1 MLRLSSADHRASP
14 PIIDIPSEY
23 NAAHDLIER
32 NLRAG
37 RGTKIAYFDDHG
49 SYTYGDLA
57 ERVNRCANAL
67 LALGLQPEQRVLLCL
82 QDTFDFPTAFLGS
95 IKAGIVPVAVNTLLK
110 TADYE
115 FMLRDSRACA
125 LIVSAPLL
133 PTFTP
138 LLDKMPRLKHVIV
151 SHGESGGL
159 EAMKACATSPSH
171 SFAKLLADAQD
182 TFEPAPTSRD
192 DACFWL
198 YSSGSTGAPKG
209 TIHAHASLIQT
220 AELYARPILGIRE
233 DDVVFSAPKLFFAYG
248 LGNALTFPLAVGAT
262 AVLMAERPT
271 PDAVFARLRR
281 HRPTIFCGVPTLYT
295 SMLSAAL
302 PQRNEMG
309 LRVCISAG
317 ETLPREIG
325 ERWTHHFGVDILDGI
340 GSTEMLH
347 IFLSNRPGDVRYGTT
362 GLPVPG
368 YELRLVDDDSRP
380 VPRGQIGELQIAGAT
395 CALAYWNNREKT
407 RQTFQGAW
415 TRSGDKFYIDES
427 GHYVYAGRSDDM
439 LKVSGMYVSPAEV
452 ESALI
457 THQSVLEAA
466 VIGEQDKDGLTK
478 PLACVVLQ
486 QTAAPDPAMAEQLKQ
501 HVKSL
506 LAPHKCPRWI
516 EFLPEL
522 PKTATGKIQR
532 FKLRALHGQQRGAK
546 DSALSP

>member
-1 MLRLSSADHRASP
+1 MSTMPGLSSADHRVSP
-14 PIIDIPSEY
+14 PIIDIPPEY
-23 NAAHDLIER
+23 NAAHDLLER

-37 RGTKIAYFDDHG
+37 RGAKLAYLDDHG
-49 SYTYGDLA
+49 SYTYGELA
-57 ERVNRCANAL
+57 KRVNRCANAL
-67 LALGLQPEQRVLLCL
+67 AGLGLQPEQRVLLCL
-82 QDTFDFPTAFLGS
+82 QDTIDFPTAFLGS

-110 TADYE
+110 PADYE
-115 FMLRDSRACA
+115 YMLRDSRASA
-125 LIVSAPLL
+125 LIVSAALL
-133 PTFTP
+133 PVFAP
-138 LLDKMPRLKHVIV
+138 LVDRMPRLKHVIV
-151 SHGESGGL
+151 SHGDSDEFD
-159 EAMKACATSPSH
+159 
-171 SFAKLLADAQD
+171 SFAKLLADAHD
-182 TFEPAPTSRD
+182 TFEPAATSCD

-233 DDVVFSAPKLFFAYG
+233 DDRVFSAPKLFFAYG

-271 PDAVFARLRR
+271 PEAVFARLRR
-281 HRPTIFCGVPTLYT
+281 HRPTIFCGVPTLYA
-295 SMLSAAL
+295 SMLAAAL
-302 PQRNEMG
+302 PARNEMG
-309 LRVCISAG
+309 LRVCVSAG
-317 ETLPREIG
+317 EALPREIG
-325 ERWTHHFGVDILDGI
+325 ERWTRHFGVDILDGI

-347 IFLSNRPGDVRYGTT
+347 IYLSNRPGAVRYGTT

-368 YELRLVDDDSRP
+368 YDLRLVGDDGRP
-380 VPRGQIGELQIAGAT
+380 LPRGQIGELQIAGAT
-395 CALAYWNNREKT
+395 CALGYWNNREKT
-407 RQTFQGAW
+407 RQTFQGTW
-415 TRSGDKFYIDES
+415 TRTGDKFYIDES
-427 GHYVYAGRSDDM
+427 GHYVHAGRSDDM
-439 LKVSGMYVSPAEV
+439 LKVNGMYVSPTEV

-466 VIGEQDKDGLTK
+466 VIGEQDSDGLTK

-486 QTAAPDPAMAEQLKQ
+486 QTVAPDPAVAEQLRQ

-532 FKLRALHGQQRGAK
+532 FKLRELHAEQRGAR
-546 DSALSP
+546 DSGLAH